1 MICLLIILLCL
12 HSITRQP
19 NLTVSWISYFIYDTT
34 IQNKNRSECVYKFF
48 PLSLLQEL
56 YLLWNSEEEW
66 DARFELNFFK
76 RIFLHHVYIL
86 TIMLACV
93 IAWLM
98 LYLFAQ
104 LVILYKHSLFTIYT
118 CAHDTC
124 KILLHTTYYIHIC
137 IYNNTYLFQ

>member
-1 MICLLIILLCL
+1 MFT
-12 HSITRQP
+12 S
-19 NLTVSWISYFIYDTT
+19 VSL
-34 IQNKNRSECVYKFF
+34 
-48 PLSLLQEL
+48 LSLLQEL
-56 YLLWNSEEEW
+56 YFMWNPEEEW

-104 LVILYKHSLFTIYT
+104 LVILYKHSLFTTYT

-124 KILLHTTYYIHIC
+124 KILLYTTYYIHIC
-137 IYNNTYLFQ
+137 IYNDTYLFQ